1 MAVFGMSIIV
11 RVSDVLQNQNVQIS
25 AQVSTLKIQTRTS
38 LIFQMGT
45 RLISLVVPAASAQ
58 VIQVRS
64 PIKSRFFN

>member
-11 RVSDVLQNQNVQIS
+11 RVSDVLQNQNVPIS
-25 AQVSTLKIQTRTS
+25 AQVSTFKNQTRTS

-45 RLISLVVPAASAQ
+45 KLISLVVPAASAQ

-64 PIKSRFFN
+64 SL

>member
-64 PIKSRFFN
+64 SL

>member
-11 RVSDVLQNQNVQIS
+11 RVNDVLQNQNVPIS
-25 AQVSTLKIQTRTS
+25 VQVSTLKIQTRTS

-45 RLISLVVPAASAQ
+45 KLISLVVPAASAQ

-64 PIKSRFFN
+64 SL